1 MPLPA
6 SSSPSWG
13 NIWTQRFVKIC
24 EIESRLP
31 VTWPQELNVEVSV
44 FANKPVILQGVKLKE
59 SAFRDLDLPL
69 RLSMLIGACY
79 QVLQ

>member
-24 EIESRLP
+24 EIECCLP

-79 QVLQ
+79 QFLQ